1 MHRNEVVALR
11 RGRYEVVLE
20 RDESGRWLAHV
31 PSVAGCHTHGRTLA
45 QTRERIREA
54 LSLWVEDADTAS
66 LVEEL
71 RLPQGALADIR
82 RSRLARSR
90 AERERVRATEST
102 SEAARVLV
110 GDLGLS
116 VRDAAALLGL
126 SHQRVQQLG
135 GR

>member
-1 MHRNEVVALR
+1 MR

-20 RDESGRWLAHV
+20 RDAGGRWLAHV

-54 LSLWVEDADTAS
+54 LSLWVEDADTAV
-66 LVEEL
+66 LVEGI
-71 RLPQGALADIR
+71 RLPEGALAVIR

-90 AERERVRATEST
+90 AERARVRATEST
-102 SEAARVLV
+102 GAAARMLV

-126 SHQRVQQLG
+126 SHQRVQQLV

>member
-1 MHRNEVVALR
+1 MR

-20 RDESGRWLAHV
+20 RDGSGRWLAHV

-54 LSLWVEDADTAS
+54 LTLWVENADTAE
-66 LVEEL
+66 LVEKL
-71 RLPQGALADIR
+71 RLPEGALAEIR

-90 AERERVRATEST
+90 AARARGGAPAAAG
-102 SEAARVLV
+102 EAARMLV

-126 SHQRVQQLG
+126 SHQRVQQLVG
-135 GR
+135 P

>member
-1 MHRNEVVALR
+1 MR

-31 PSVAGCHTHGRTLA
+31 PAVAGCHTHGRTLEQA
-45 QTRERIREA
+45 RERIREA
-54 LSLWVEDADTAS
+54 LGLWVDDADTAE
-66 LVEEL
+66 LVEDV
-71 RLPQGALADIR
+71 RLPEAVLAGIR
-82 RSRLARSR
+82 RSRRARGR
-90 AERERVRATEST
+90 AERERARATEST

-116 VRDAAALLGL
+116 VRDAATLLGL
-126 SHQRVQQLG
+126 SHQRVQQLV

>member
-1 MHRNEVVALR
+1 MPRNEVVALR

-20 RDESGRWLAHV
+20 RDGSGRWLAHV

-54 LSLWVEDADTAS
+54 LTLWVENADTAE
-66 LVEEL
+66 LVEKL
-71 RLPQGALADIR
+71 RLPEGALAEIR

-90 AERERVRATEST
+90 AERERARATEST
-102 SEAARVLV
+102 GEAARMLV

-126 SHQRVQQLG
+126 SHQRVQQLVG
-135 GR
+135 P